1 MSVHR
6 LIFALG
12 SFLLMLASALAQ
24 AASLQTFDIDSGGTS
39 RQFILASASAARP
52 GVLPLV
58 ILLHGHIGTA
68 ANALGNGRMPSP
80 LSAWLDIVDREPVLV
95 AALQGL
101 KGADDHTGWHDCR
114 LDSPG
119 NPQADDV
126 AFAGRVVQQL
136 VSQGRADPKRV
147 FVMGM
152 SNGGMMAYRLALQ
165 MQPAPLA
172 IAAVSSSMAASSACT
187 DAPPK
192 VSVLLINGMADP
204 IVPYDGGD
212 VGTHGRST
220 GRVIGAEAS
229 RDFWLHADGLASSAG
244 VTTAVPHLN
253 TSDPT
258 RAIKTIYGPNAGP
271 QVEIISIQNAGH
283 VEPSLRFHYGFLY
296 SRLVGTQNQ
305 DLESA
310 EEAWAF
316 FKSKTARPLGD
327 R

>member
-1 MSVHR
+1 MGIHR
-6 LIFALG
+6 LVSTFG
-12 SFLLMLASALAQ
+12 SLVLLAATTLAQ
-24 AASLQTFDIDSGGTS
+24 AASLQTITLDSDGTS
-39 RQFILASASAARP
+39 REFILASANPSRP
-52 GVLPLV
+52 GALPLV

-68 ANALGNGRMPSP
+68 ANALGKGRMPSP

-101 KGADDHTGWHDCR
+101 KGADDQTGWHDCR

-119 NPQADDV
+119 NPQVDDV

-136 VSQGRADPKRV
+136 VAQGRADPKRV

-165 MQPAPLA
+165 MQPVPLA
-172 IAAVSSSMAASSACT
+172 IAAVSSSMATSSACT
-187 DAPPK
+187 NPPPK
-192 VSVLLINGMADP
+192 VSVLLINGTADP
-204 IVPYDGGD
+204 IVPYAGGD

-229 RDFWLHADGLASSAG
+229 RDFWLHADGLASSAA

-253 TSDPT
+253 ASDPT
-258 RAIKTIYGPNAGP
+258 RAIKTTYGPNAGP
-271 QVEIISIQNAGH
+271 QVEMVSIQNGGH

-296 SRLVGTQNQ
+296 SRLVGMQNQ

-316 FKSKTARPLGD
+316 FKDKATRP
-327 R
+327 

>member
-1 MSVHR
+1 
-6 LIFALG
+6 
-12 SFLLMLASALAQ
+12 
-24 AASLQTFDIDSGGTS
+24 
-39 RQFILASASAARP
+39 
-52 GVLPLV
+52 
-58 ILLHGHIGTA
+58 
-68 ANALGNGRMPSP
+68 
-80 LSAWLDIVDREPVLV
+80 VLV

-101 KGADDHTGWHDCR
+101 KGADNQTGWHDCR
-114 LDSPG
+114 LDSTG

-136 VSQGRADPKRV
+136 VAQGRVDPKRV

-165 MQPAPLA
+165 MQPVPLA

-187 DAPPK
+187 NAPPK
-192 VSVLLINGMADP
+192 VSVLLINGTADP
-204 IVPYDGGD
+204 IVPYAGGD
-212 VGTHGRST
+212 VGTRGRST
-220 GRVIGAEAS
+220 GRVTGAEAS

-253 TSDPT
+253 AADPT
-258 RAIKTIYGPNAGP
+258 RAIKTIYGSNAGP
-271 QVEIISIQNAGH
+271 QVEMISIQNAGH

-310 EEAWAF
+310 EEAWSF
-316 FKSKTARPLGD
+316 FNDKAVRP
-327 R
+327 